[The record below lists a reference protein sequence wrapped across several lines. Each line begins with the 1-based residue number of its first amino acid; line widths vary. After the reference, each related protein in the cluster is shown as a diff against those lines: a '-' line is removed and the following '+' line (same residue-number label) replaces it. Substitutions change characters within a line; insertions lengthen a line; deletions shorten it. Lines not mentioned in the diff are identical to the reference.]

1 MAVSILS
8 TLIKG
13 LSEASKSELADAT
26 DLIVEGDVT
35 KRTRLST
42 LAEWIRGKLGIGTA
56 SSLTTTSKELVGAIN
71 ELNTKTKSKEM
82 TAISAQGSNGWAR
95 YCIENGICFVNIE
108 LTPYSVEHDGPVCFP
123 LPGAKY
129 KNLLTFT
136 LGTASGNCYCAYL
149 RHTDNALC
157 FYNPGYRTV
166 ERIDCTISYPVA

>member
-1 MAVSILS
+1 MPFSGNGKYLSQLLEKATPAETDNLMVSDGNDLKKS
-8 TLIKG
+8 TLKNILEKV
-13 LSEASKSELADAT
+13 SF
-26 DLIVEGDVT
+26 
-35 KRTRLST
+35 ST
-42 LAEWIRGKLGIGTA
+42 LKTTA
-56 SSLTTTSKELVGAIN
+56 KNIIGAIN